1 MNSIMRL
8 ILWGKGIS
16 LSAEKVPKS
25 LRNMACF
32 INRKIKSQQAEL
44 WEFQQC
50 AHAPGWEEETG
61 HMLETASSTSK
72 STRGVC
78 WTSPPVSGRTAIRR
92 ERNSCCGPNP
102 QVFLLADLSQKSK
115 DQRAAP
121 TSASA
126 APGMRGGEAHICCL
140 NTDREHVGPWAQCT
154 AHGSQV
160 SAGCAAQP
168 SPPQRPNSSLR
179 QTLDLYQEKALCNVR
194 LMFKIIS
201 RRCVHRI
208 KIISRFFT

>member
-32 INRKIKSQQAEL
+32 IHSVCTGKSRANRQSSENSSNVPMPQDGRKKQGTCWKLPLPPAKV
-44 WEFQQC
+44 
-50 AHAPGWEEETG
+50 PG
-61 HMLETASSTSK
+61 
-72 STRGVC
+72 GVC
-78 WTSPPVSGRTAIRR
+78 WTSPPVSGRTAISRG
-92 ERNSCCGPNP
+92 RNSCCGPNP

-140 NTDREHVGPWAQCT
+140 NTDREHVGPPQHT
-154 AHGSQV
+154 GVRSQLDV
-160 SAGCAAQP
+160 QH
-168 SPPQRPNSSLR
+168 SPPHPKGQTAASGRPWIFIKKR
-179 QTLDLYQEKALCNVR
+179 P
-194 LMFKIIS
+194 
-201 RRCVHRI
+201 CVM
-208 KIISRFFT
+208 SV